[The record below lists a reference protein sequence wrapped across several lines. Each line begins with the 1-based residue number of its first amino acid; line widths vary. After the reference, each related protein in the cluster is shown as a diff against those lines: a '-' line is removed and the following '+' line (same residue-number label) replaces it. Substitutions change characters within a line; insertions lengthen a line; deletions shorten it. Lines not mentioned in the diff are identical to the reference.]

1 MGLLFLSFMFYVS
14 SFVRPRLHAKALDS
28 GKYKRGEGGEKEGK
42 EGERERR
49 ERGERRGERE
59 RERVS
64 EGISISFSELGGY
77 SSKTVH
83 ERMEQMGEDG
93 RRAYYTYLSLPDTV
107 CTQER

>member
-1 MGLLFLSFMFYVS
+1 M
-14 SFVRPRLHAKALDS
+14 VRR
-28 GKYKRGEGGEKEGK
+28 GEGEGGEGGEGGG
-42 EGERERR
+42 EGEKGERR
-49 ERGERRGERE
+49 EKRE

-64 EGISISFSELGGY
+64 ESISLSFSELGGY
-77 SSKTVH
+77 SSNTVH